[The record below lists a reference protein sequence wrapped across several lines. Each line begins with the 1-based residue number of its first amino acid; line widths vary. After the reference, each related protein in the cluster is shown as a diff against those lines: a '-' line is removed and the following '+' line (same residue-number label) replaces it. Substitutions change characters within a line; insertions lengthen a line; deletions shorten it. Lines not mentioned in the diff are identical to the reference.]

1 MPWEDVAENSNSE
14 NSIPTFWD
22 GVDIKPKKKV
32 MALIDCP
39 HCQKRLR
46 VPVDYSGRLSCPGC
60 SKVFDRQNGETQCTI
75 YDDEEWLVGNEIFF
89 TLAFSPL
96 LKIIIYIIGFFI
108 VYIKYITN

>member
-1 MPWEDVAENSNSE
+1 MPWEDVVENSNSE

-22 GVDIKPKKKV
+22 GVNIKPKKEV

-46 VPVDYSGRLSCPGC
+46 VPVDYSGRLSCPSC
-60 SKVFDRQNGETQCTI
+60 SKVFDRQNGEIRCTI
-75 YDDEEWLVGNEIFF
+75 YDDEEWSVGTDILF

-96 LKIIIYIIGFFI
+96 LKIIIYIIAFFI
-108 VYIKYITN
+108 LYIKFITN